1 MMMEAAMATE
11 ATLSPRARTDAFLNK
26 LSQPVKT
33 MTTEVKPKVAPPKK
47 IEVIPLKDYVADAKT
62 RWKVHTLHFSE
73 FVEDCQW
80 VIEKSKPYV
89 TKAIDKTKEL
99 VKSANT
105 WIEKTQSKNEKDH
118 TG

>member
-1 MMMEAAMATE
+1 MMMEAAMAIE

-33 MTTEVKPKVAPPKK
+33 MTTEIKTKVAPPKK
-47 IEVIPLKDYVADAKT
+47 IKVIPLKDYIADAKT

-80 VIEKSKPYV
+80 VIEESKPYV

-99 VKSANT
+99 GRSAKT
-105 WIEKTQSKNEKDH
+105 WVDQVQTKNEKDNN
-118 TG
+118 G